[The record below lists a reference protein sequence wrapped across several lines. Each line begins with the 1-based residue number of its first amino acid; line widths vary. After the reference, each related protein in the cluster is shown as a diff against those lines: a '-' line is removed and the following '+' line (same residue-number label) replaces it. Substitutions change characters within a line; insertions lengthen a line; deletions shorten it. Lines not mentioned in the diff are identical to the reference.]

1 MTDPPNNLVSKL
13 DLEQAIAGVNE
24 RFAGVNERFATLTL
38 DMQAHFADVR
48 AEIASVRQLI
58 GLTATFLFTAIGAT
72 LGLLIKLVFFP

>member
-13 DLEQAIAGVNE
+13 DLEQAI
-24 RFAGVNERFATLTL
+24 AGVNERFATLTL

-58 GLTATFLFTAIGAT
+58 GLTATFLFTAIGVT
-72 LGLLIKLVFFP
+72 IGLLIKLVFFP

>member
-24 RFAGVNERFATLTL
+24 RFATLTL

-48 AEIASVRQLI
+48 AGDRQRAPTHRLDRHI
-58 GLTATFLFTAIGAT
+58 SLHRHRRNSRLAD
-72 LGLLIKLVFFP
+72 